1 MRITRKDMK
10 KSKTMRDL
18 SIFSFGQ
25 VLSQFFSLFVLFYVP
40 RTLGAEDYG
49 QYQVVINYIMMFK
62 LLTFTG
68 LNKVNIRNIAQAEWN
83 EQINNTLS
91 SSLFLR
97 LVMSIVSV
105 IISIVLTVFTP
116 YSDFV
121 VQGICLFAFFLV
133 LFAIDDHINS
143 VLVGLRKIL
152 LVTKLNLLKS
162 FLLSALTIASV
173 YFRFG
178 VLSLLTVYLFVQIV
192 VVVSAMIVLRV
203 NSNYRFSLYRDLS
216 SLEIKSAL
224 RFSTIDLF
232 NLLSTR
238 VDLFML
244 SLLTSPSNLAVY
256 SIASSMVRKGLIV
269 RRAVSQVLFPKY
281 AELKEKIT
289 FNQLSMHSLL
299 MGAGASVIS
308 LAICLIF
315 PLVIRRFL
323 GEEYVSA
330 ISIIQVLSFSLILQY
345 MVVPL
350 SASLE
355 TQGYEKDVVWIGLFR
370 SVFNIF
376 LNYILFDQYGLLGIA
391 YSTILIWVFNLLIGL
406 IRAKKR
412 NR

>member
-1 MRITRKDMK
+1 
-10 KSKTMRDL
+10 
-18 SIFSFGQ
+18 
-25 VLSQFFSLFVLFYVP
+25 
-40 RTLGAEDYG
+40 
-49 QYQVVINYIMMFK
+49 
-62 LLTFTG
+62 
-68 LNKVNIRNIAQAEWN
+68 
-83 EQINNTLS
+83 
-91 SSLFLR
+91 
-97 LVMSIVSV
+97 
-105 IISIVLTVFTP
+105 
-116 YSDFV
+116 
-121 VQGICLFAFFLV
+121 
-133 LFAIDDHINS
+133 
-143 VLVGLRKIL
+143 
-152 LVTKLNLLKS
+152 
-162 FLLSALTIASV
+162 
-173 YFRFG
+173 
-178 VLSLLTVYLFVQIV
+178 
-192 VVVSAMIVLRV
+192 
-203 NSNYRFSLYRDLS
+203 
-216 SLEIKSAL
+216 
-224 RFSTIDLF
+224 
-232 NLLSTR
+232 
-238 VDLFML
+238 
-244 SLLTSPSNLAVY
+244 
-256 SIASSMVRKGLIV
+256 VRKGLIV